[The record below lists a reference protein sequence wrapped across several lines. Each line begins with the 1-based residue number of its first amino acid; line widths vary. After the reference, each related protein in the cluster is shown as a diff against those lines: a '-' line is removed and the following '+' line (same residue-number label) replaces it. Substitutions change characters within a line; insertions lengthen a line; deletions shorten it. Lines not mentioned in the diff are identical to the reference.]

1 MKQYKNDRAGLLRV
15 MSVVATAAIF
25 SAVNAKADVL
35 NPIISATP
43 IYEENFNA
51 ATLDSTLWNVIEGDG
66 CGQGLCG
73 WGNAELE
80 NYDAKNVSIDDV
92 PFEPGT
98 RALALTARSEAKGKS
113 LFTSGKITSHDKLQ
127 IKYGLIELRIST
139 PQVGIGLWPAAWMLG
154 TSIAAW
160 PKKGELDIM
169 EMGNSASGMYFQGSD
184 VNSYTTSNIIYYSS
198 NACVPGN
205 ASCAASTAWKTANA
219 YVASTPLVNRFVIY
233 RMYWTDTQ
241 IRYTVTDNGV
251 EHDMY
256 AAPFNITA
264 DSAAFQ
270 APFYLLF
277 NLAVGGNFTDAKT
290 PAQVTA
296 PLPGKMYVDY
306 VKVYKL
312 NGLGEV
318 KLGRQV
324 PKETGTFGVFTDTT
338 PTTNKL
344 IVGSTT
350 DFWIWS
356 NTFGAGATI
365 PAYEG
370 SGVLSLRN
378 DLTKGWFGAGFAAR
392 QVHDMSLFAGGNL
405 KFRIKIPADVA
416 FKIGV
421 GDTYS
426 NTNYVSFP
434 AGQTAYGLVRTG
446 DWAQATIPVA
456 ELRGTKIAL
465 QSMNGMFNLL
475 NDGKPTT
482 TFDVAIDDI
491 VWECGTSPECNPVS
505 SSSSVSSSLASSS
518 SLSSSSLSSASVSSI
533 SVASSS
539 VRSSASSSSRSSTPA
554 SVSSYT
560 ILSSTS
566 VKFLVTNAPWVDIH
580 YSING
585 AAQRNVRMVHNADN
599 SNSYT
604 LVNAPVSASI
614 KYSFTVGKTSG
625 ANQIAAQTLNL

>member
-1 MKQYKNDRAGLLRV
+1 MKKHNNDRAGLLRTL
-15 MSVVATAAIF
+15 SVVAAVAIL
-25 SAVNAKADVL
+25 SGVNAKADVL

-43 IYEENFNA
+43 IYEENFNGA
-51 ATLDSTLWNVIEGDG
+51 SLDSTLWNVIDGDG

-73 WGNAELE
+73 WGNGELE

-113 LFTSGKITSHDKLQ
+113 LFTSGKITSFDKLQ

-154 TSIAAW
+154 TSIASW

-169 EMGNSASGMYFQGSD
+169 EMGHSAGGMYFQGSD
-184 VNSYTTSNIIYYSS
+184 VNSYTASNSIYYSS
-198 NACVPGN
+198 SACVPGN

-219 YVASTPLVNRFVIY
+219 YVASTPLTNRFVIY

-290 PAQVTA
+290 AAQVTA

-312 NGLGEV
+312 DGLGEV

-324 PKETGTFGVFTDTT
+324 RKETGNFGVFTDNT

-344 IVGSTT
+344 VIGSNA
-350 DFWIWS
+350 DFWIWE
-356 NTFGAGATI
+356 NTFGAGATV

-370 SGVLSLRN
+370 SGVLSLRY
-378 DLTKGWFGAGFAAR
+378 DLSKTWFGAGFAAR
-392 QVHDMSLFAGGNL
+392 EVHDMSLFAGGNV
-405 KFRIKIPADVA
+405 KFRIKVPADVA

-426 NTNYVSFP
+426 NTNYVNFP
-434 AGQTAYGLVRTG
+434 ANQAAYGLVRTG

-465 QSMNGMFNLL
+465 QSLNSMFNIV
-475 NDGKPTT
+475 NNGKPASA
-482 TFDVAIDDI
+482 FDLAIDDI

-505 SSSSVSSSLASSS
+505 SSSSSSSSFSSSSLAPSSSSIASS
-518 SLSSSSLSSASVSSI
+518 SLSSTSVT
-533 SVASSS
+533 SSS
-539 VRSSASSSSRSSTPA
+539 VRSSSSFSSNSSVPA
-554 SVSSYT
+554 PVSSYT

-566 VKFLVTNAPWVDIH
+566 VKFLVTNAAWVDIH

-585 AAQRNVRMVHNADN
+585 AAQRNVRMTHNADN

-604 LVNAPVSASI
+604 LVNAPAGASV
-614 KYSFTVGKTSG
+614 KYSFTISG
-625 ANQIAAQTLNL
+625 GRGIAVQTLNL